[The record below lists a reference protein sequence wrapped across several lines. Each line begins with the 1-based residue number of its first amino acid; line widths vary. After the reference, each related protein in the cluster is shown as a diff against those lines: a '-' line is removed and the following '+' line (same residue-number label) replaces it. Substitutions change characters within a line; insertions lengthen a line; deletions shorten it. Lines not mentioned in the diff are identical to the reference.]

1 MARHYTKR
9 EKITTVLAAELTTN
23 VAAERATGI
32 PESTVRRWRDD
43 PELAIYIDKT
53 RDVLAEEMS
62 GLAGLAVQAIQRDLR
77 AGKFE
82 PRDLVILLGVAI
94 EKSLLLS
101 GDATSRTETR
111 DITGTLT
118 DIDINAAIREAEDL
132 LSGGAGRAS
141 EEAAPEA
148 AG

>member
-9 EKITTVLAAELTTN
+9 EKVTTVLAAEMTSNL
-23 VAAERATGI
+23 AAERASGI
-32 PESTVRRWRDD
+32 PESSIRRWRDD

-62 GLAGLAVQAIQRDLR
+62 GLAALAVQAIQAALR
-77 AGKFE
+77 SGKFE
-82 PRDLVILLGVAI
+82 PRDLVILLGVAV

-111 DITGTLT
+111 DISGTLP
-118 DIDINAAIREAEDL
+118 DIDIASAIREAEHL
-132 LSGGAGRAS
+132 LAGSAGRAA
-141 EEAAPEA
+141 ETPPEPPE
-148 AG
+148 G

>member
-9 EKITTVLAAELTTN
+9 EKVTTVLAAEMTSN

-32 PESTVRRWRDD
+32 PESSIRRWRDD

-53 RDVLAEEMS
+53 RDVMAEEMS
-62 GLAGLAVQAIQRDLR
+62 GLAALAVQAIQKALR
-77 AGKFE
+77 AGEFQ
-82 PRDLVILLGVAI
+82 PRDLVILLGVAV

-111 DITGTLT
+111 DISGSIP
-118 DIDINAAIREAEDL
+118 DIDISAAIREAETL
-132 LSGGAGRAS
+132 LGTGTRRAPQAVEGS
-141 EEAAPEA
+141 PE
-148 AG
+148 G